1 MPAINT
7 YNITCPCCNT
17 ILVINKITGEILEQR
32 DPLVDNPSGDRF
44 ADAFRSQKEHS
55 EKLGSLFDESISGVK
70 EKETERR
77 KLFEESLKK
86 TREEGI
92 EDYKPIRD
100 IDLD

>member
-1 MPAINT
+1 MPAIST

-17 ILVINKITGEILEQR
+17 ILVINKVTGEILEHR
-32 DPLVDNPSGDRF
+32 EPLVDNPSGDRF
-44 ADAFRSQKEHS
+44 ADAFRAQKEHS
-55 EKLGSLFDESISGVK
+55 EKLDSLFDESISGIK
-70 EKETERR
+70 EKETDRR

-92 EDYKPIRD
+92 DDCKPIRD